1 MKKLIFAAMAAMLMV
16 AMPSQA
22 QVKFGIK
29 AGLNINNMS
38 LDSKKMAS
46 ADNRTGFFV
55 GPTVRFSLPIVG
67 LGMDASLL
75 YDQRS
80 FASGATFTDEN
91 TNAPYDYGTKMKTQQ
106 LTIPLNV
113 RYNLIGTEK
122 LAALYVYGGPQ
133 IAFNLGDKQ
142 YKEWTLRSSNF
153 SCNVGLGV
161 MVASRIQVTANYN
174 IAMGKTGEQNA
185 LGVLSTIQGVYGNAA
200 KVALEQ
206 MTGTAKANAW
216 QIGVAYYF

>member
-1 MKKLIFAAMAAMLMV
+1 MKKLIFAALAAMLMV

-22 QVKFGIK
+22 QVKLGIK
-29 AGLNINNMS
+29 AGVNINNMS
-38 LDSKKMAS
+38 YDSKVLS
-46 ADNRTGFFV
+46 ADNRTGFYV
-55 GPTVRFSLPIVG
+55 GPTVRFSLPVVG

-80 FASGATFTDEN
+80 FESGATYTDEN
-91 TNAPYDYGTKMKTQQ
+91 NQTYSYDTKMKTQQ

-113 RYNLIGTEK
+113 RYNLIGTES

-133 IAFNLGDKQ
+133 IAFNLGNKQ
-142 YKEWTLRSSNF
+142 YKDWTLRSSNF

-174 IAMGKTGEQNA
+174 IAMGKTGEQNITDIA
-185 LGVLSTIQGVYGNAA
+185 GTLTGVAGEAA
-200 KVALEQ
+200 KVAAEQ
-206 MTGTAKANAW
+206 IAGTAKANAW